1 MPVIAGELRTS
12 TESADDCA
20 ELPAFTCGDGRI
32 GAEQTVDEIVQGYT
46 VAEAAALPTL
56 RVTREHPSGSL
67 VGLVAIKDGGVG
79 YEHPLF
85 QMPDWTDPVYIAVLT
100 LSSAYRGGYRL
111 EDGTPVSY
119 VLLRDAMSFAA
130 SQNAGEAPTLQAIIA
145 PENESSRTLFQA
157 HGFEMIPTSPELLY
171 IRPKGLAIPG
181 DEPHGEEETTT

>member
-1 MPVIAGELRTS
+1 MPVIAGELGTS
-12 TESADDCA
+12 TEGADDCA
-20 ELPAFTCGDGRI
+20 ELSAFTCGDGRI
-32 GAEQTVDEIVQGYT
+32 GAEQTVDEIVKGYT
-46 VAEAAALPTL
+46 AAEGAALPTL

-85 QMPDWTDPVYIAVLT
+85 QMPDWTDPIYIAVLT

-111 EDGTPVSY
+111 QDGTPVSH
-119 VLLRDAMSFAA
+119 VLLRDALSFTA
-130 SQNAGEAPTLQAIIA
+130 SKNGGEVPTLQAIIA
-145 PENESSRTLFQA
+145 PENGSSRILFQE

-181 DEPHGEEETTT
+181 GEPA